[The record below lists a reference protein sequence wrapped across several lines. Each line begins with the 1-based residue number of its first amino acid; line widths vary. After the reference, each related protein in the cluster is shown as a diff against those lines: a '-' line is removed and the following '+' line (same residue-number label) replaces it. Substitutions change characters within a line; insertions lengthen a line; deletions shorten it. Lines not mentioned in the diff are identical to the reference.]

1 MRTIP
6 QNALTLILQGV
17 TLVTLCRVKENQM
30 ATTSLKLPDSLK
42 ERIVKLA
49 ADTGKSAHA
58 FMVEAI
64 AEQTE
69 RIEEDRAFMARAEA
83 SLKHYQET
91 GIAYPAEDVYEYI
104 REKLKGNNPPKLTPK
119 IYK

>member
-1 MRTIP
+1 
-6 QNALTLILQGV
+6 
-17 TLVTLCRVKENQM
+17 M

-64 AEQTE
+64 VEQTE
-69 RIEEDRAFMARAEA
+69 RVEEDRAFMARAIA
-83 SLKHYQET
+83 SKKHYDET
-91 GIAYPAEDVYEYI
+91 GIGYDADEVHAYLRAKIQGITLPE
-104 REKLKGNNPPKLTPK
+104 PKPIK
-119 IYK
+119 RDK

>member
-1 MRTIP
+1 
-6 QNALTLILQGV
+6 
-17 TLVTLCRVKENQM
+17 M
-30 ATTSLKLPDSLK
+30 ATTSLKLPDALK
-42 ERIVKLA
+42 ERVAKLA
-49 ADTGKSAHA
+49 EVSGKTPHA

-91 GIAYPAEDVYEYI
+91 GIGYPAEDVYEYI
-104 REKLKGNNPPKLTPK
+104 REKLKGNNPPKLTPR

>member
-1 MRTIP
+1 
-6 QNALTLILQGV
+6 
-17 TLVTLCRVKENQM
+17 M

-49 ADTGKSAHA
+49 ADTGKTAHA

-69 RIEEDRAFMARAEA
+69 RIEEDRAFMTRAIA
-83 SLKHYQET
+83 SKKHFDET
-91 GIAYPAEDVYEYI
+91 GIGYPADEVHAYI
-104 REKLKGNNPPKLTPK
+104 REKLKGNNPPALTPK

>member
-1 MRTIP
+1 
-6 QNALTLILQGV
+6 
-17 TLVTLCRVKENQM
+17 M
-30 ATTSLKLPDSLK
+30 ATTSLKLPNSLK

-91 GIAYPAEDVYEYI
+91 GIGYDADEVHAYLRAKIQGITLPE
-104 REKLKGNNPPKLTPK
+104 PKPIK
-119 IYK
+119 RDK

>member
-1 MRTIP
+1 
-6 QNALTLILQGV
+6 
-17 TLVTLCRVKENQM
+17 M

-49 ADTGKSAHA
+49 ADTGKSTHA

-69 RIEEDRAFMARAEA
+69 RIEEDRAFMARAVA
-83 SLKHYQET
+83 SKKHHDET
-91 GIAYPAEDVYEYI
+91 GIGYDGDEVHAYLRAKIQGSNPAKPRPIKRIKNSDM
-104 REKLKGNNPPKLTPK
+104 
-119 IYK
+119 